1 MTVIT
6 EENIKQSLNRS
17 KRDVMLFLVFA
28 FSIPLVCSVL
38 IVSCSFFKSGI
49 FYLVLYGIAAAS
61 PALAAILVVL
71 IVSDGTLRD
80 FFLQKYIKNISFKY
94 CLIGLFVPAIVI
106 TCGKLISNFVM
117 DNNVL
122 FVLPSLNKVIIISW
136 ALFAEELGWRGY
148 LQEKLDT
155 IFCAWLT
162 PLIIGFIWALW
173 HYHFF
178 ITGSMEV
185 PYIAFAYGCIVES
198 YGYYVITKLAKGNVV
213 PASIWHFSGN
223 LFFSLCLINPN
234 WNGDSMVP
242 YYIIN
247 GLYTVYIFAFIAY
260 YCKRKYRK
268 Y

>member
-1 MTVIT
+1 MTVKT
-6 EENIKQSLNRS
+6 EENKIQSLNKG
-17 KRDVMLFLVFA
+17 KRDIMLFLVFA
-28 FSIPLVCSVL
+28 FSIPLVCSAL
-38 IVSCSFFKSGI
+38 IVSCSLFKSGI
-49 FYLVLYGIAAAS
+49 FYLVLYGIADAS
-61 PALAAILVVL
+61 PALAAILIVL
-71 IVSDGTLRD
+71 IASDSTLKN
-80 FFLQKYIKNISFKY
+80 FLLQKYIKNISLKY

-106 TCGKLISNFVM
+106 TSGKLISNFVM

-122 FVLPSLNKVIIISW
+122 LVLPGLNKVIIISW

-148 LQEKLDT
+148 LQEKLDS
-155 IFCAWLT
+155 IFGTWLT
-162 PLIIGFIWALW
+162 PLIIGVIWALW

-223 LFFSLCLINPN
+223 LFFELCLINPN
-234 WNGDSMVP
+234 WNGGSMVP
-242 YYIIN
+242 YYIVN

-260 YCKRKYRK
+260 YKMKYIK
-268 Y
+268 Q